1 MSLTIQ
7 LITISLVV
15 FMVQGVPV
23 NQQNDTCESQRT
35 EIMKEAKKRNKSQNQ
50 MVHLYCVAN
59 SLHNTVGCHSESL
72 QPIQLPKI
80 SINKTKLSEIFNL
93 LSYECKS
100 YTTSLSLKQQ
110 LQQYLFNQTTDVSKD
125 VISPLYSI
133 LVYLQT
139 MASIWDDIEF
149 NNHGRRCVSLS
160 ETEYKMMHYVQYDD
174 DDSLFNSL
182 FTSAQAWFDNKYYNE
197 NLESDSGI
205 VICTCDI
212 LYSSL
217 DQF

>member
-15 FMVQGVPV
+15 FMAQSAPV
-23 NQQNDTCESQRT
+23 CPDDDCESQRT
-35 EIMKEAKKRNKSQNQ
+35 EIMEEAKKRTEFQNQ
-50 MVHLYCVAN
+50 IVHLYCVAN
-59 SLHNTVGCHSESL
+59 SLHNTVGRNNASI
-72 QPIQLPKI
+72 QPIQLPQI
-80 SINKTKLSEIFNL
+80 PINKTKLSEIFAD

-100 YTTSLSLKQQ
+100 YTKALSLKQQ
-110 LQQYLFNQTTDVSKD
+110 LQEYLFNQTIEVSQN
-125 VISPLYSI
+125 VISPLHSI

-149 NNHGRRCVSLS
+149 NKHSRRCVSLT
-160 ETEYKMMHYVQYDD
+160 ETEYKMMYYVQYDD

-182 FTSAQAWFDNKYYNE
+182 FTSAARWFDKKYYNE

-205 VICTCDI
+205 VIYTCNI
-212 LYSSL
+212 LYPSL
-217 DQF
+217 NSF

>member
-15 FMVQGVPV
+15 FMVQSVPV

-59 SLHNTVGCHSESL
+59 SLHSTVGCHSELL
-72 QPIQLPKI
+72 QPIMLPKI
-80 SINKTKLSEIFNL
+80 SINKTRLSEIFDL

-110 LQQYLFNQTTDVSKD
+110 LQQYLFNQTTEVSED
-125 VISPLYSI
+125 AISPIYSI
-133 LVYLQT
+133 VVYLQT

-160 ETEYKMMHYVQYDD
+160 ETEYKMMHYAQYDD

-182 FTSAQAWFDNKYYNE
+182 FTSAQTWFDSKYYNK

-212 LYSSL
+212 LYPSL
-217 DQF
+217 Q

>member
-15 FMVQGVPV
+15 FMVQSVPV

-59 SLHNTVGCHSESL
+59 SLHNTVGCHSELL

-80 SINKTKLSEIFNL
+80 SINKTRLSEIFDL

-110 LQQYLFNQTTDVSKD
+110 LQQYLFEQTTEVSED
-125 VISPLYSI
+125 AISPIYSI

-174 DDSLFNSL
+174 DDLLFNSL
-182 FTSAQAWFDNKYYNE
+182 FTSAQTWFDNKYYNE

-212 LYSSL
+212 LYASL
-217 DQF
+217 Q